1 MKYVHD
7 ALKVRLE
14 AYCVHAPL
22 VSSRESILVCGSLGS
37 FSLRDDAIVLKP
49 RGKLKSWAQETCSGA
64 HRHLARTMAWSRGP
78 GSKNIF
84 FAGFWAQNDQ
94 FWGRNEFQNAEQF
107 RTSKAETSSAV
118 CLEFA
123 ETLFSNPF
131 FEAAG
136 ALEFL
141 SHADCCT
148 PLASPDIIPSF
159 PRFFGVLKRRHHTI

>member
-1 MKYVHD
+1 MSCSD
-7 ALKVRLE
+7 
-14 AYCVHAPL
+14 
-22 VSSRESILVCGSLGS
+22 
-37 FSLRDDAIVLKP
+37 IVLKP

-64 HRHLARTMAWSRGP
+64 HRHLARTMAWSWGT
-78 GSKNIF
+78 GSENIF

-107 RTSKAETSSAV
+107 RTSKAEISSAV

-141 SHADCCT
+141 SPT
-148 PLASPDIIPSF
+148 PIVALLWHPQTSSHLFLAFS
-159 PRFFGVLKRRHHTI
+159 GC